1 MMKNTISK
9 NKTREDAVG
18 RLIIARLDRS
28 ITPEDNDILQAWLD
42 ESPEHW
48 RIYAQ
53 YAAMS
58 CVLTSSAPADSPDLD
73 RAWNRVRRK
82 RKTPMMAVRISVAA
96 LIALLL
102 CMPLFLKKPVVE
114 PRVQTIANID
124 NPSMHV
130 ELPDGTD
137 VWLRPGSRLE
147 YDDSFNVEE
156 RKVRL
161 TGEAYFDVEKNPAVP
176 FYVIMPDFR
185 VRVLGTEFD
194 VKLSSS
200 GASEVVLA
208 RGSVSLQDA
217 AGNNLFR
224 IKPGQ
229 KATWEPAEQV
239 FDVSETMI
247 GDILLVKYGVISM
260 SDVTVSQIIEE
271 IENRYGVTVRQQG
284 TPSDEGKRYNFN
296 FQSGASPQSL
306 AEQLGFIC
314 EGATFTIEE

>member
-1 MMKNTISK
+1 MMKNKISN

-18 RLIIARLDRS
+18 RLIVARLDRS

-42 ESPEHW
+42 ESPEH
-48 RIYAQ
+48 RSIYAQ

-58 CVLTSSAPADSPDLD
+58 CVLTPSVPTDSPDLD
-73 RAWNRVRRK
+73 RAWKRVRRK
-82 RKTPMMAVRISVAA
+82 RKAPMLAIRISAAA
-96 LIALLL
+96 LIAVLLSL
-102 CMPLFLKKPVVE
+102 ALFLNKPVAE

-147 YDDSFNVEE
+147 YDDSFNVVD

-161 TGEAYFDVEKNPAVP
+161 TGEAYFDVEKNPSVP
-176 FYVIMPDFR
+176 FYVLMPDFR

-194 VKLSSS
+194 VKLSPS
-200 GASEVVLA
+200 GESEVVLA

-229 KATWEPAEQV
+229 KAVWEPVEQV

-260 SDVTVSQIIEE
+260 SDVTVAQITDE
-271 IENRYGVTVRQQG
+271 IETRYGVTVKQQG
-284 TPSDEGKRYNFN
+284 TPSDEGKRYNFT